1 MQQAEA
7 VEHIRNGRERL
18 HLNPSLSKPRLDLA
32 QRDALLALNH
42 LPQSIGIR
50 LKERTAVTAHLAGCG
65 AAGQTHPL
73 HQLHSGRGAHL
84 EALRRL
90 AGGTALRDRADN
102 PLAQVLGQRCRHGKL
117 PCSHPQHSGIR
128 SPDSRQP
135 LTALGLGW

>member
-1 MQQAEA
+1 MRQSKA
-7 VEHIRNGRERL
+7 VEHIRNGRESL
-18 HLNPSLSKPRLDLA
+18 HLKPSLSEPRLDLA

-90 AGGTALRDRADN
+90 AG
-102 PLAQVLGQRCRHGKL
+102 
-117 PCSHPQHSGIR
+117 
-128 SPDSRQP
+128 
-135 LTALGLGW
+135 